1 MRYIESGYKGEH
13 DEIILCP
20 IGDLHIGSSEKG
32 VKKMKTAREILKE
45 IGYEEELLSTMT
57 DEDCEAELVEIP
69 YNQ

>member
-1 MRYIESGYKGEH
+1 MRELLGR
-13 DEIILCP
+13 IILL
-20 IGDLHIGSSEKG
+20 INSVEKG

-45 IGYEEELLSTMT
+45 IGYEEELLNTMT